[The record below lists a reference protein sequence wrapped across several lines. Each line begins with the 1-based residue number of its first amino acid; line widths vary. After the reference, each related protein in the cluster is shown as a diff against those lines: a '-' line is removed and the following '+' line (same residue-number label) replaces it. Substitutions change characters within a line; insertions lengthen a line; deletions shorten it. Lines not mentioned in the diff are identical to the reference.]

1 MDAGTWFTQL
11 NAWQVMALGLVFSV
25 ESMLGALAMLG
36 LTRSL
41 ARAGIGRP
49 LDTRPLKPDQL
60 QREWRQSFHSVLIF
74 GTGMIVPGAFCNW
87 AGPISPTAST
97 GRIALEIVALLIWND
112 VHFWINHR
120 LLHTR
125 RLVRYHG
132 DHHRSVVTTPWSTY
146 SFHPIEALMLGNI
159 ILLPMV
165 VHDFYFWS
173 LASVPVLSL
182 ILNLIGHSNWDFS
195 PRSPTPTPG
204 RQPPPSPAPCT
215 TCGQLWFC
223 AGLHGPDH
231 GHQGQDR
238 LQPNAQP
245 LNAQTSQPGPAAAPL
260 A

>member
-11 NAWQVMALGLVFSV
+11 NAWQVMLLGLVFFGGIYL
-25 ESMLGALAMLG
+25 LGG
-36 LTRSL
+36 LLMSTLTAVLSRL
-41 ARAGIGRP
+41 GIGQV

-60 QREWRQSFHSVLIF
+60 GREWRQSFHSILVF
-74 GTGMIVPGAFCNW
+74 GLGMIVPWGLLQLGW
-87 AGPISPTAST
+87 AHLTPDASA
-97 GRIALEIVALLIWND
+97 GRIALEIAVLLIWND

-125 RLVRYHG
+125 KLVRYHG

-182 ILNLIGHSNWDFS
+182 ILNLIGHSNYDFFPKVS
-195 PRSPTPTPG
+195 DTHPLAASRRHYLHHS
-204 RQPPPSPAPCT
+204 RPAGNYGFALPFMDQIMGT
-215 TCGQLWFC
+215 KVKT
-223 AGLHGPDH
+223 AYT
-231 GHQGQDR
+231 R
-238 LQPNAQP
+238 A
-245 LNAQTSQPGPAAAPL
+245 PAAE
-260 A
+260 

>member
-11 NAWQVMALGLVFSV
+11 NAWQVMALGLVFFGGIYLLGGLL
-25 ESMLGALAMLG
+25 MGALTA
-36 LTRSL
+36 SL

-49 LDTRPLKPDQL
+49 LDMRPLKPDQL
-60 QREWRQSFHSVLIF
+60 QREWRQSFHSILIF
-74 GTGMIVPGAFCNW
+74 GIGMIVPWGFLQLGW
-87 AGPISPTAST
+87 AQLSPTASA
-97 GRIALEIVALLIWND
+97 GRIVVEIFALLIWND

-159 ILLPMV
+159 ILLPML

-182 ILNLIGHSNWDFS
+182 ILNLIGHSNYDFF
-195 PRSPTPTPG
+195 
-204 RQPPPSPAPCT
+204 PSVSDT
-215 TCGQLWFC
+215 
-223 AGLHGPDH
+223 H
-231 GHQGQDR
+231 
-238 LQPNAQP
+238 
-245 LNAQTSQPGPAAAPL
+245 PL
-260 A
+260 AASRRHHLHHARPAGNYGFALAFMDQLMRTRVADNTPKSSGH